1 MHRSGIRGTD
11 LLSAAHA
18 ARGTRTVGIRLA
30 CVASCTGNCGPTFA
44 VPNWTDAGGW
54 TDPSFGRTSE
64 AGKGS
69 AT

>member
-11 LLSAAHA
+11 LLSSAH
-18 ARGTRTVGIRLA
+18 
-30 CVASCTGNCGPTFA
+30 GNCGPTFA
-44 VPNWTDAGGW
+44 VPNWTDARGW
-54 TDPSFGRTSE
+54 TDPSFGPTSE